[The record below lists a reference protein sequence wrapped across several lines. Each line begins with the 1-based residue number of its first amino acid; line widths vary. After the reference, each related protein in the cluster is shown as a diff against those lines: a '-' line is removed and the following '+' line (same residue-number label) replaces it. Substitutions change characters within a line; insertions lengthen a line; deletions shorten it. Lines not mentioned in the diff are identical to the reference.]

1 MNKGVQ
7 KKQMRQIITKYF
19 EIIKN
24 LKDSGFIPLVSL
36 AKTLE
41 SWHEEILRMLRFSR
55 TNACTEGFHNKM
67 ERISRV
73 AYGFRNFRNYRLRVL
88 MQCA

>member
-1 MNKGVQ
+1 M
-7 KKQMRQIITKYF
+7 T
-19 EIIKN
+19 
-24 LKDSGFIPLVSL
+24 
-36 AKTLE
+36 E
-41 SWHEEILRMLRFSR
+41 SVGLISTNGISR
-55 TNACTEGFHNKM
+55 GSNNDAIRDARANAATEGFHNKM